1 MSLIEQANSNTKRE
15 PGKKETSVAR
25 AEDDITETPNR
36 IRSVGFG
43 GLDTIQGR
51 NSASVIMRII
61 VH

>member
-15 PGKKETSVAR
+15 PSKKETSVAR